1 MEYKIEKILI
11 ATDGSEY
18 TKKAVQYGLSLAKLL
33 GAKVYA
39 LCIVDIA
46 PALSVPLEGSLRPV
60 LELIR
65 NECMEATSE
74 VKDEGEKLGVE
85 VECVV
90 REGKPAKEI
99 VKFAEENGIDL
110 IVMGTLGKGG
120 LEKILLGSVA
130 ERVIRTSKVPV
141 MVVRGEIEE

>member
-18 TKKAVQYGLSLAKLL
+18 TEKAIEYGLSLAKLL

-39 LCIVDIA
+39 LCVADIA

-60 LELIR
+60 LELIK

-74 VKDEGEKLGVE
+74 VRERGEKIGVE

-90 REGKPAKEI
+90 REGKPASEI
-99 VKFAEENGIDL
+99 VKFAEENEIDL
-110 IVMGTLGKGG
+110 IVMGTLGRGG
-120 LEKILLGSVA
+120 LERILLGSVA

-141 MVVRGEIEE
+141 VVVRGET